1 MRASRDRN
9 YQQAGMVRV
18 KLGKTV
24 ATKGR
29 LPHSSKVAAPARHN
43 AKASIE
49 RSEEPAAGAPGGP
62 PEASPKETRSE
73 LAGGEIRSSPVS
85 NYASLY

>member
-9 YQQAGMVRV
+9 HQQAGMVRV
-18 KLGKTV
+18 KLGKAV

-29 LPHSSKVAAPARHN
+29 FPYSSKDAAPARHN

-49 RSEEPAAGAPGGP
+49 RSEEPAAGAP
-62 PEASPKETRSE
+62 KETRSE
-73 LAGGEIRSSPVS
+73 LAGGEISSSPVS
-85 NYASLY
+85 KYASLY